1 MPCVEKFN
9 TLIYMIFDTV
19 GHTASSTKSGCAV
32 QDRRRI
38 EDDVMGGA
46 EPVQSAHDDRGTAP

>member
-1 MPCVEKFN
+1 MEKFN
-9 TLIYMIFDTV
+9 TLIYMIFDTI

-38 EDDVMGGA
+38 EDGA
-46 EPVQSAHDDRGTAP
+46 WVAPNRCNRRMDGRCTAP